1 MSYVHLWEQKV
12 RCVGSQ
18 THAINNWKRNSG
30 FEDVRSFASH
40 RKQIE
45 GVDVGRRE
53 ISVTHNIVRVGEK
66 MITTLADN
74 SIKTVVI
81 ISASMYSA
89 LY

>member
-45 GVDVGRRE
+45 GVGVGRRE
-53 ISVTHNIVRVGEK
+53 ISVTHNIVRVGGK

-81 ISASMYSA
+81 ITASMYSA